1 MGGKENRISH
11 QPFKSRCPSFPE
23 LMMGNF
29 ISLFLKGLIFPLKII
44 VKITAR
50 VIDLLEGKELYGLDH
65 AILSVE
71 VPPAKGMWMNMG
83 YWKVC

>member
-1 MGGKENRISH
+1 
-11 QPFKSRCPSFPE
+11 
-23 LMMGNF
+23 MMGNF
-29 ISLFLKGLIFPLKII
+29 ISLFLKGLIFPLKTI

-83 YWKVC
+83 YWKVCSVLRQIVLFALTVLLL